1 MCVDVKH
8 ACTYMLKDSGWVKKI
23 LLGGLLVVFPM
34 FGLAFPGIK
43 RMFSD
48 PYNACAL
55 LFFAIISIG
64 IYLSLVGYFFKTLH
78 IKILGNTENLPE
90 WSGFW
95 ELVKIGAKAYAGTLL
110 FYLPIAVIMGILY
123 IFLIPVEHT
132 IFYAALCFVA
142 HIFIAALYMPFM
154 MSFAVDLKITS
165 FINIDR
171 AFLIVASDFRNFLI
185 LMMCVFAISI
195 SFGFI
200 ASILSLSGL
209 LTLFIPF
216 LAFYV
221 YIVMADLFAQLT
233 MKEALRL

>member
-1 MCVDVKH
+1 
-8 ACTYMLKDSGWVKKI
+8 
-23 LLGGLLVVFPM
+23 
-34 FGLAFPGIK
+34 
-43 RMFSD
+43 MFSD

-55 LFFAIISIG
+55 LFFAVVCIG

-78 IKILGNTENLPE
+78 AKILGDTENLPE
-90 WSGFW
+90 WNGFL
-95 ELVKIGAKAYAGTLL
+95 ELVKIGAKAYAGTIL
-110 FYLPIAVIMGILY
+110 FYLPIAVLMGILY
-123 IFLIPVEHT
+123 IFLVPVEHT
-132 IFYAALCFVA
+132 MLYAAVCFIC
-142 HIFIAALYMPFM
+142 HIFVAALYMPFM
-154 MSFAVDLKITS
+154 MSFAVDLKINS

-171 AFLIVASDFRNFLI
+171 AILIVTSDIRNFII
-185 LMMCVFAISI
+185 LVMCIFAISI
-195 SFGFI
+195 CFMFV